1 MVRCHVANRATN
13 APSRDQGVPGP
24 APSQRARLHAPIPIQ
39 AASGNSCEGRGD
51 PSVWKL
57 QGTRGFQ
64 AHRNPPGGKG
74 GELPVVV
81 RCLGA
86 LGHRVLVAFAGR
98 GSGFEAPWSRRR
110 SASDRPDPRRSEV
123 TALMVLPSSSVLG
136 VVGVRLGWDGV
147 DVRPRC
153 VNALERPVSGLGRT
167 SDVRISGCND
177 GSGPGAWRCST
188 STVHVPG
195 RILTS

>member
-1 MVRCHVANRATN
+1 MPRSRSRWHRGIVAKGREVTRVSGNYEIRGISKLTGIRWGATGSS
-13 APSRDQGVPGP
+13 APSRG
-24 APSQRARLHAPIPIQ
+24 RARQI
-39 AASGNSCEGRGD
+39 SR
-51 PSVWKL
+51 
-57 QGTRGFQ
+57 
-64 AHRNPPGGKG
+64 
-74 GELPVVV
+74 V